1 MARCRLSTW
10 QSFFEKIN
18 PILLGSS
25 SLSFEIH
32 LEDMQ
37 PKGWCNNILTQNW

>member
-1 MARCRLSTW
+1 MLQEKRPWLDVVYLPDNH
-10 QSFFEKIN
+10 FFKKIN

-37 PKGWCNNILTQNW
+37 AKG

>member
-1 MARCRLSTW
+1 MLQEKKAMARCRLSTW
-10 QSFFEKIN
+10 QSFFKKTN

-37 PKGWCNNILTQNW
+37 PKG